1 MTEITAAPA
10 DSGATSAGSPEL
22 QHMTW
27 ADVSRCASPLV
38 KTVHAWWTA
47 HRRANGLAD
56 RGDLDPA
63 ALKGCVANLIIAD
76 AEPEPF
82 RVRYRLV
89 GTKVAQYTGFDFTGR
104 YLDALGTPDLVG
116 HWQRDYWTAYRERRP
131 VLGSTVE
138 PTTTGNEV
146 TFEFG
151 IFPLSRGAD
160 AVAQFVSVEDYFG
173 FDLTSAQLLPWGV
186 AGE

>member
-1 MTEITAAPA
+1 
-10 DSGATSAGSPEL
+10 EL
-22 QHMTW
+22 RHVTW
-27 ADVSRCASPLV
+27 SDVNRSVSPLV
-38 KTVHAWWTA
+38 KAVHGWWAA

-89 GTKVAQYTGFDFTGR
+89 GTKVVQYTGFDFTGR
-104 YLDALGTPDLVG
+104 YLDALGTPDLIG
-116 HWQRDYWTAYRERRP
+116 HWQRDYWTAYHERRP

-138 PTTTGNEV
+138 PTTTGGEV

-151 IFPLSRGAD
+151 IFPLARGGE